1 MTFSDYLQNASDYFT
16 SNTAIHFLPG
26 NHTIKSN
33 EPSHK
38 YNCLLVSD
46 VHNLS
51 LSGYT
56 GVTTLHCIERFGL
69 AFVNATELRIS
80 DIKIINCGQTI
91 TCTAS
96 VLRNNYFVEI
106 PESTKAALTLV
117 NLHSLVLQ
125 NVQIQASYGYGLI
138 GVNVLGN
145 STITNCTFTH
155 NMWRSDDANTSSTL
169 HHSYARPGGNV
180 LLLFTDPESQQFKDA
195 LYISQCE
202 FAHGTNTNT
211 FTTATNSLDFPKRI
225 DSCSRV
231 ISWGSGLGL
240 LIYKPLVV
248 MKINIINS
256 VFHHNNAS
264 YGAGANMFIAFCGTE
279 RKSCSIDISNCTF
292 YSGKAV
298 QGGGIYIGSSSGE
311 IAFRLSHS
319 TIINNSAMSGG
330 GLNIEVEQTYS
341 NFRIA
346 NCVFSGNKAM
356 QGAAVYIA
364 HYPALWELW
373 EDLGP
378 NTHIN
383 VSQTIFLQ
391 NIADKSGGGIHI
403 NPKDCVL
410 QSWTAIVRV
419 IYTNCSF
426 IENRAESGYAMSIES
441 CYSKSK
447 PYKNLL
453 SIHLF
458 NTEVRN
464 NGRHRYSNGDHCT
477 AVFCIDSTEE
487 VLLSNSTFVGNSGS
501 AVYVNESKLFI
512 SGTVKIIDNHG
523 VNGGGLYFD
532 CNPLSRY
539 PQSQSF
545 LYLTPHS
552 QLYMANNTASL
563 HGGAIAAK
571 DWSPL
576 NSHKECFI
584 QISDKG
590 RECSPWSACSDTKI
604 VMENNTAKVAGDSIY
619 GGSLAKCYIQLGT
632 AWMYSNILQVLE
644 IHNKL
649 SLSEVASDPFRV
661 CFCDKRFTMSGS
673 ECINEMQDNVFYGQT
688 LQIPAVAT
696 GQFNNASPAL
706 VQTRIISDMD
716 EIFLGERQNFQE
728 LGRDCSPLVYLFD
741 FSRKKV
747 SSFQLH
753 ISIEGS
759 SLKTFPAVV
768 NVTVLNCP
776 PGFELSSDLST
787 CQCEPHLE
795 AYGIRCDIDTQKFT
809 WPAPMW
815 IGYYKEQQVAVH
827 TNCPFH
833 YCRPE
838 DNEFTLDN
846 QDKQCAYNRS
856 GVLCGACQQGLS
868 LALGTSQCLKCS
880 NVYLLLLIPFALAG
894 VVLVFL
900 LLKCNLTVAVGSIN
914 GLIFYVNIV
923 QINYATF
930 FPQGAQNMTL
940 LTKFLS
946 IFVAWLNLDLGIQM
960 CFFAGLNAYTK
971 TWLQFVFP
979 VYVWIMVGFMIYG
992 SRYYPTVARLI
1003 GSNAVQVLATL
1014 FLLSYAKLLRTVIA
1028 VFYST
1033 TLVGKNSSTPLV
1045 WLLDGNVLFFR
1056 GTHIALLVMALVI
1069 ILLYIVPFTI
1079 LVLLAPCL
1087 QAKSNHTIAR
1097 LVNIKLKP
1105 LLDAYQGPYKDSFRY
1120 WTGLMLLVRTI
1131 LFSAFAGNV
1140 LGKPEIDLFAVIVS
1154 IVLVVIFY
1162 WNSGRVYKKRL
1173 WHIAE
1178 SFYLL
1183 NLVILT
1189 AATSLLRSLE
1199 EPSSST
1205 RQEIVTDVMVGTAFI
1220 VFCAIVLY
1228 HFCVYV
1234 LKTSVTRTNI
1244 KQAVQSLLR
1253 NKFRNREQPTIGVN
1267 PNTSG
1272 TPNNIHTVSHLELNL
1287 REPLLSVTN

>member
-1 MTFSDYLQNASDYFT
+1 MLELLTFIFVFLLSVSAGEIEKQHLYVKPTPTSTGCPQDEVCMTFSDYLQNASDYFT

-56 GVTTLHCIERFGL
+56 GVTTLRCIERFGL

-80 DIKIINCGQTI
+80 DIINCGQTI

-292 YSGKAV
+292 YGGKAV

-356 QGAAVYIA
+356 QGAAIYIA

-391 NIADKSGGGIHI
+391 NIAD
-403 NPKDCVL
+403 
-410 QSWTAIVRV
+410 
-419 IYTNCSF
+419 
-426 IENRAESGYAMSIES
+426 
-441 CYSKSK
+441 
-447 PYKNLL
+447 
-453 SIHLF
+453 
-458 NTEVRN
+458 
-464 NGRHRYSNGDHCT
+464 
-477 AVFCIDSTEE
+477 
-487 VLLSNSTFVGNSGS
+487 
-501 AVYVNESKLFI
+501 
-512 SGTVKIIDNHG
+512 
-523 VNGGGLYFD
+523 
-532 CNPLSRY
+532 
-539 PQSQSF
+539 
-545 LYLTPHS
+545 
-552 QLYMANNTASL
+552 
-563 HGGAIAAK
+563 
-571 DWSPL
+571 
-576 NSHKECFI
+576 
-584 QISDKG
+584 
-590 RECSPWSACSDTKI
+590 
-604 VMENNTAKVAGDSIY
+604 
-619 GGSLAKCYIQLGT
+619 
-632 AWMYSNILQVLE
+632 
-644 IHNKL
+644 
-649 SLSEVASDPFRV
+649 
-661 CFCDKRFTMSGS
+661 
-673 ECINEMQDNVFYGQT
+673 
-688 LQIPAVAT
+688 
-696 GQFNNASPAL
+696 NASPAL

-833 YCRPE
+833 YCKPE

-846 QDKQCAYNRS
+846 QDKQCAFNRS

-960 CFFAGLNAYTK
+960 CFSAGLNAYTK

-1056 GTHIALLVMALVI
+1056 GTHIALLVMAFVI

-1154 IVLVVIFY
+1154 IVLVVILY

-1234 LKTSVTRTNI
+1234 LKTSVTRTKNI
-1244 KQAVQSLLR
+1244 KQAVQSLLS